1 MSGTEYEYT
10 PPQVAWIG
18 YLAILIAMAW
28 QSATVL
34 IRAWQGRQG

>member
-1 MSGTEYEYT
+1 MTSE
-10 PPQVAWIG
+10 QQMVVAFVG
-18 YLAILIAMAW
+18 MLIAMAW